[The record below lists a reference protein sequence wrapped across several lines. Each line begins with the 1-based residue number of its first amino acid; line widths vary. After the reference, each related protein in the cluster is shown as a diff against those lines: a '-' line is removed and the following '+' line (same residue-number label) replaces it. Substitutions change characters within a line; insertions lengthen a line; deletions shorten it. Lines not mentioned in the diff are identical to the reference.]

1 MAGEI
6 STAGIVIKYAVET
19 TVGVRPTSGYKEKAT
34 SATQNIADFV
44 TGISGLTADF
54 EQYDVTPLSE
64 KRRHRFIPGLQGNDG
79 NISLSCNIN
88 PTSRDDWG
96 KIVAEYAALTG
107 GKGMWFEFHLPED
120 TQSMYFRCIP
130 CPMGFPDVE
139 VAQAVQ
145 GAIQLIENQCDG
157 WMTAT
162 GATGS
167 T

>member
-6 STAGIVIKYAVET
+6 STAGIVIKYAVEAT
-19 TVGVRPTSGYKEKAT
+19 AGVRPTSGYKEKAT
-34 SATQNIADFV
+34 SAQMNIADFV

-54 EQYDVTPLSE
+54 EQYEVTPLSE
-64 KRRHRFIPGLQGNDG
+64 TRRHRFIPGLQGNDG
-79 NISLSCNIN
+79 NNSLSCNIT
-88 PTSRDDWG
+88 PQSRDDWG
-96 KIVAEYAALTG
+96 KIVAEHSTLTG
-107 GKGMWFEFHLPED
+107 GKGMWFEFHLPGD
-120 TQSMYFRCIP
+120 TQSMYFRAIP